1 MAITIKPSS
10 AIIGFGVR
18 EGALALVDKLL
29 RRPSRP
35 QRVLQ
40 YLRDKV
46 SPGNPAAV
54 LEAMDNFARS
64 QRFLM
69 NVGDV
74 KGRILVEQLQQSGAG
89 NVLELGTYCGYS
101 AILMGQYLKGVGHV
115 DSLEVNPETAATA
128 RAIIDHAGLS
138 DVVTVHDGAA
148 ADIIPRLDKT
158 YQLVFIDHWKDQY
171 LPDLLTI
178 EAHGV
183 TGPGSVIVADNVGM
197 FDAGGYL
204 SYVRGSGRYDNRHYD
219 AHMEYSD
226 TISDAVEVSVVKDPA
241 LAD

>member
-1 MAITIKPSS
+1 MIIKPSS

-18 EGALALVDKLL
+18 EGLLALVDKLL

-40 YLRDKV
+40 YLRDNV
-46 SPGNPAAV
+46 PPGDPAAT
-54 LEAMDNFARS
+54 LEAMDTFARS

-101 AILMGQYLKGVGHV
+101 AILMGQHLVGKGHI
-115 DSLEVNPETAATA
+115 DSLEVNPEVAATA
-128 RAIIDHAGLS
+128 REIIDHAGLS
-138 DVVTVHDGAA
+138 EVVTVHEGAA
-148 ADIIPRLDKT
+148 GNVIPGLQKT

-171 LPDLLTI
+171 LPDLLTM
-178 EAHGV
+178 EAHDV
-183 TGPGSVIVADNVGM
+183 TAPGTIIVADNVGM

-204 SYVRGSGRYDNRHYD
+204 SHVRESGRYENRHYD

-226 TISDAVEVSVVKDPA
+226 TIYDAVEVSVVKEA
-241 LAD
+241 

>member
-1 MAITIKPSS
+1 MAMIIKPSS

-18 EGALALVDKLL
+18 EGALALVDKVL

-35 QRVLQ
+35 QRVLE
-40 YLRDKV
+40 YLQSQV
-46 SPGNPAAV
+46 SSGDPAGA
-54 LEAMDNFARS
+54 LAAMDEFARS

-74 KGRILVEQLQQSGAG
+74 KGRILVDQLKQSCAG

-101 AILMGQYLKGVGHV
+101 AILMGQHLSTGHI
-115 DSLEVNPETAATA
+115 DSLEVNPQTAATA
-128 RAIIDHAGLS
+128 REIIAYAGLS
-138 DVVTVHDGAA
+138 EVVTVHDGAA
-148 ADIIPRLDKT
+148 ADVIPALQKT
-158 YQLVFIDHWKDQY
+158 YDLVFIDHWKDQY

-178 EAHGV
+178 EASGV
-183 TGPGSVIVADNVGM
+183 TAPGTIIVADNVGM

-204 SYVRGSGRYDNRHYD
+204 SHVRESGRYENRHYD

-226 TISDAVEVSVVKDPA
+226 TIYDAVEVSVVRAVPA
-241 LAD
+241 ED

>member
-1 MAITIKPSS
+1 MAMIIKPSS

-18 EGALALVDKLL
+18 EGTLALVDKLL

-35 QRVLQ
+35 QRVLN
-40 YLRDKV
+40 YLRDNV
-46 SPGNPAAV
+46 SPGDPAGA
-54 LEAMDNFARS
+54 LAAMDDFARS

-101 AILMGQYLKGVGHV
+101 AILMGQHLKDGGHI
-115 DSLEVNPETAATA
+115 DSLEVNPDTAATA
-128 RAIIDHAGLS
+128 REIIDYAGLS
-138 DVVTVHDGAA
+138 EVVTVHEGAA
-148 ADIIPRLDKT
+148 ANIIPNLDKT

-178 EAHGV
+178 EAHDV
-183 TGPGSVIVADNVGM
+183 TGPGTVIVADNVGM

-204 SYVRGSGRYDNRHYD
+204 SHVRESGRYENRHYD

-226 TISDAVEVSVVKDPA
+226 TIYDAVEVSVVKDPA
-241 LAD
+241 AR

>member
-1 MAITIKPSS
+1 MAMIIKPSS

-18 EGALALVDKLL
+18 EGVLSLVDKLL

-35 QRVLQ
+35 RRVLQ
-40 YLRDKV
+40 YIRDNV
-46 SPGNPAAV
+46 PAGDPPAV
-54 LEAMDNFARS
+54 LDAMDRFARN

-74 KGRILVEQLQQSGAG
+74 KGRILVDQLKLSGAG

-101 AILMGQYLKGVGHV
+101 AILMAQHLAGEGHI
-115 DSLEVNPETAATA
+115 DSLEINPDTAATA
-128 RAIIDHAGLS
+128 REIIDHAGLS
-138 DVVTVHDGAA
+138 EVVTVHEGAA
-148 ADIIPRLDKT
+148 AAIIPSLDKT
-158 YQLVFIDHWKDQY
+158 YHLVFIDHWKDQY

-178 EAHGV
+178 EAHKV
-183 TGPGSVIVADNVGM
+183 TSPGSVIVADNVGM

-204 SYVRGSGRYDNRHYD
+204 SYVRESGRYENRHFD

-226 TISDAVEVSVVKDPA
+226 TIHDAMEVSVVKAVPESA
-241 LAD
+241 

>member
-148 ADIIPRLDKT
+148 ADIVPRLDKT

-178 EAHGV
+178 EAHEV

-226 TISDAVEVSVVKDPA
+226 TIYDAVEVSVVKDPA

>member
-1 MAITIKPSS
+1 MAMIIKPSS

-18 EGALALVDKLL
+18 EGTLALVDKLL

-35 QRVLQ
+35 QRVLK
-40 YLRDKV
+40 YLRDNV
-46 SPGNPAAV
+46 SPGDPAAA

-101 AILMGQYLKGVGHV
+101 AILMGQHLKDGGHI

-128 RAIIDHAGLS
+128 REIIDYAGLS
-138 DVVTVHDGAA
+138 EVVTVHEGAA
-148 ADIIPRLDKT
+148 ANIIPNLDKT

-178 EAHGV
+178 EAHNV
-183 TGPGSVIVADNVGM
+183 TAPGTVIVADNVGM

-204 SYVRGSGRYDNRHYD
+204 SHVRESGRYENRHYD

-226 TISDAVEVSVVKDPA
+226 TIYDAVEVSVVKDPA
-241 LAD
+241 AR

>member
-1 MAITIKPSS
+1 MAMIIKPSS

-18 EGALALVDKLL
+18 EGTLALVDKLL

-35 QRVLQ
+35 QRVLN
-40 YLRDKV
+40 YLRDNV
-46 SPGNPAAV
+46 SPGDPAGA
-54 LEAMDNFARS
+54 LAAMDDFARS

-101 AILMGQYLKGVGHV
+101 AILMGQHLKAGGHI
-115 DSLEVNPETAATA
+115 DSLEVNPDTAATA
-128 RAIIDHAGLS
+128 REIIDYAGLS
-138 DVVTVHDGAA
+138 EVVTVHEGAA
-148 ADIIPRLDKT
+148 ANIIPNLDKT

-178 EAHGV
+178 EAHDV
-183 TGPGSVIVADNVGM
+183 TGPGTVIVADNVGM

-204 SYVRGSGRYDNRHYD
+204 SHVRESGRYENRHYD

-226 TISDAVEVSVVKDPA
+226 TIYDAVEVSVVKDPA
-241 LAD
+241 AD